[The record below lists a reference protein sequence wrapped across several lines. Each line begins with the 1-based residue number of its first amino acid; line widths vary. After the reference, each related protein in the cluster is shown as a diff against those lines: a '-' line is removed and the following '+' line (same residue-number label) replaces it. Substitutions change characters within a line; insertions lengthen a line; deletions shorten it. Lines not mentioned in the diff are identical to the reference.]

1 MSPSASLPPARRA
14 AQYAKWY
21 VANVPYLVRTAAPL
35 AVYAKYFMTAV
46 RRYGLERY
54 APQKRDFQRVLLN
67 ERFSNDWF
75 CGNIPHWLAAFHKYK
90 LFDKDLEA
98 LEIGSWEGLSS
109 RFILETLPRARLTC
123 VDTWAGA
130 DEHQGRPLNT
140 IEDNFDANLLPFASR
155 LCKFKGTSF
164 NYFSTQ
170 QERRAQFDLIYID
183 GSHHSDDVIIDAV
196 KGFEQLKTGGLMI
209 FDDYLW
215 RFYRRSIDNPAAA
228 INSFLR
234 LKAGCCEIVSVYAQ
248 VILRKTADR
257 YEAARASGSMS
268 MAGSPLI

>member
-1 MSPSASLPPARRA
+1 MSPSVTPSPVSRA

-21 VANVPYLVRTAAPL
+21 VTHVPYLMRTGAPL
-35 AVYAKYFMTAV
+35 GVHAKYFMTAA

-54 APQKRDFQRVLLN
+54 AAQKRDFRRILQDK
-67 ERFSNDWF
+67 RFSNDWF
-75 CGNIPHWLAAFHKYK
+75 CGNIPYWLAAFHKYK
-90 LFDKDLEA
+90 LFDKDIEA

-109 RFILETLPRARLTC
+109 HFILETLPRARLTC

-130 DEHQGRPLNT
+130 DEHKGRPLKA

-164 NYFSTQ
+164 NYFNTQ
-170 QERRAQFDLIYID
+170 QDRRAQFDLIYVD

-196 KGFEQLKTGGLMI
+196 KGFEQLKVGGLMI

-215 RFYRRSIDNPAAA
+215 RFYRRSVDNPAAA

-257 YEAARASGSMS
+257 YEAAAVSGSMN
-268 MAGSPLI
+268 MAGWPST